1 MNSLVDNL
9 KEVFAVI
16 KPDQSVEKIKVSPTI
31 YQQLDEN
38 FDHFKSHQLV
48 AIHEFSDDWGSW
60 EVHPKGDEIVVLLSG
75 EATFVLD
82 VDGQHQEITLSKQ
95 GDYGV
100 VPKNTWH
107 TAKVNTPTTVLFITP
122 GEGTDHK
129 GG

>member
-38 FDHFKSHQLV
+38 FNRFKSHQLV

-60 EVHPKGDEIVVLLSG
+60 GCIPKAMRSWCCYQARPLLYSM
-75 EATFVLD
+75 L
-82 VDGQHQEITLSKQ
+82 
-95 GDYGV
+95 
-100 VPKNTWH
+100 
-107 TAKVNTPTTVLFITP
+107 TASIRKLFYQNRVIMVSFLKIP
-122 GEGTDHK
+122 GIRQR
-129 GG
+129 